1 MTFHI
6 ISIFPEAFDSYLNE
20 SIIGRA
26 IREKKI
32 KVLFYHPRK
41 YVTGKYRKVWPD
53 GNISAQ
59 VDDKPYAGGP
69 GMILRAEP
77 VLKAVE
83 AALKKTKKGGKV
95 KVINFFPS
103 QEKSLRQNMQ
113 KKLQRNILTLYLFV
127 DDMKA

>member
-1 MTFHI
+1 
-6 ISIFPEAFDSYLNE
+6 
-20 SIIGRA
+20 
-26 IREKKI
+26 
-32 KVLFYHPRK
+32 
-41 YVTGKYRKVWPD
+41 VTGKYRKVWPD

-95 KVINFFPS
+95 KVINFFPIG
-103 QEKSLRQNMQ
+103 
-113 KKLQRNILTLYLFV
+113 KKFTTGYA
-127 DDMKA
+127 K